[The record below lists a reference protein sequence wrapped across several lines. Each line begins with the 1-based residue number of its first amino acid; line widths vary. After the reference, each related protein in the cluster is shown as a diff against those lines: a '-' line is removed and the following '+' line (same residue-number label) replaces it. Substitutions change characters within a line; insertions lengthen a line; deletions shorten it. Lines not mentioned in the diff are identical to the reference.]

1 MPYPDFSELTFG
13 FAFLREFEREFCDGQ
28 HFPSAPDFIT
38 QHDEAS
44 LGYDVEAQYG
54 AGTPVFFQFKRSFVV
69 KSGRAIECKSSRKSD
84 LTPFP
89 FYRMNLRKKD
99 GYSQHRLLQE
109 SELAGDDVF
118 YVTSQV
124 EKPKELSFLYRNWEI
139 ISRATAL
146 FSPNDIP
153 CPTDDDQHFV
163 SFRADA
169 PVAYLF
175 SADPEE
181 VKRTLPP
188 VRTLFLEKVRSRQV
202 DPEGRAVRLRAMIDR
217 LSGLDWAA
225 DTIANRFESPLVK
238 ASILAM
244 LVLDAQMTVV
254 PDEPMGTTE

>member
-13 FAFLREFEREFCDGQ
+13 FAFLREFEREFCDDQ

-69 KSGRAIECKSSRKSD
+69 KSGHALECQTARKDD
-84 LTPFP
+84 LKPYP
-89 FYRMNLRKKD
+89 FYRMNLRKKNAYD
-99 GYSQHRLLQE
+99 QHRLLRE
-109 SELAGDDVF
+109 SEQDGNDVF

-124 EKPKELSFLYRNWEI
+124 EEPETLSLLYRDGQILNQ
-139 ISRATAL
+139 ATAL
-146 FSPNDIP
+146 FSPSDIP
-153 CPTDDDQHFV
+153 LPNDDQQHFV

-169 PVAYLF
+169 PIAYLF
-175 SADPEE
+175 SSDPEE
-181 VKRTLPP
+181 VRRTLPP
-188 VRTLFLEKVRSRQV
+188 IRTLFLEKVKRRQY

-217 LSGLDWAA
+217 LSGLDVAA
-225 DTIANRFESPLVK
+225 DTIADRFESPLAR

-254 PDEPMGTTE
+254 PDDPIRITE